1 MFILRLTHH
10 SYATAPT
17 TSRYAASTLEE
28 LRAQLI
34 EDASTSGQIDGMS
47 EDWSDQIYAVYP
59 LDPSELDD
67 DEELPT
73 ARPLTSELLIELAS
87 DVLDAHPNHITLKEY
102 PAPISINSL
111 IDDLRTDYDYTRST
125 LETLVKDC
133 IHTINTALAVVSE
146 DNLNDTEYTTI
157 YQHAAAILNDDDLPQ
172 SLACARSHYRHRHL
186 MAEKSRR
193 HRDSLIRL
201 AHASGMTLGDI
212 AAECNISH
220 QMVRKIVGRS

>member
-1 MFILRLTHH
+1 MFILRFTPHT
-10 SYATAPT
+10 SST

-28 LRAQLI
+28 LRTALVNDPFARIDDQPDYSDHI
-34 EDASTSGQIDGMS
+34 E
-47 EDWSDQIYAVYP
+47 AVFDKDLTNNP
-59 LDPSELDD
+59 PVT
-67 DEELPT
+67 PT
-73 ARPLTSELLIELAS
+73 IICNLAAA
-87 DVLDAHPNHITLKEY
+87 LFDAHPNHITIKEY

-133 IHTINTALAVVSE
+133 IHTINTALPVVSE

-157 YQHAAAILNDDDLPQ
+157 YQQAASILNDDDLPQ
-172 SLACARSHYRHRHL
+172 SLADARSQYDHRQL

-201 AHASGMTLGDI
+201 AHASGMTLVSI
-212 AAECNISH
+212 ADECAISH